1 MSVAPQSGL
10 PGELLLLFTVV
21 IWMLFIIIRLGNSQN
36 VLNRWCFISG
46 MIFSIGVL
54 KEYLYFTF
62 FPWLSQAFPSL
73 ADEAGAM
80 IVYSVLT
87 GFFYYFSMP
96 SALIFGLYF
105 SRINTDFPKTFSWL
119 KAAAFI
125 PGLLMGFLFP
135 YSKTRYFQ
143 FHFRPFFPIITI
155 YNAVYGFI
163 LTYLILHTLHKE
175 RKEPYYPQKKRV
187 AILVLLPI
195 WYWIISALL
204 VHSLGLKPLFKAWQG
219 NFLILL
225 VLLVYFLFS
234 AFRGGIMGTRFRHE
248 IFDWDKDGQ
257 MMGLGARCI
266 RHLCKNELSKINWCA
281 KNLAS
286 SVSPEENA
294 SYASIIF
301 RSTEHLKNCM
311 EKMQYYS
318 QEIRLEKIPCLIL
331 PLLNSCTDEFSHLH
345 PDISIEIECDPGIS
359 LLCDKE
365 AVQEVFNNLINNAA
379 EAMNGSG
386 TLSIKVIP
394 GRRLLEISFFDTG
407 SGISPDFLPRLF
419 EPYSTTKPTSNGHMG
434 LGLFFC
440 QKVMKKHGGRISVN
454 SRVETGTVFSLFFPW
469 KPEQKT
475 KRRFLKKL
483 TRGSINHDT

>member
-1 MSVAPQSGL
+1 MPIEPQSGL
-10 PGELLLLFTVV
+10 PGELLLLFTVI
-21 IWMLFIIIRLGNSQN
+21 IWMLFIIIRLGNPQN

-54 KEYLYFTF
+54 KEYLYFTL

-73 ADEAGAM
+73 LDESGAM
-80 IVYSVLT
+80 VVYSVLT

-96 SALIFGLYF
+96 CALIFSLYF
-105 SRINTDFPKTFSWL
+105 SRINIIFPKIFSWL
-119 KAAAFI
+119 KVAAFI

-143 FHFRPFFPIITI
+143 LHFRPFFPIVTI
-155 YNAVYGFI
+155 YNAVYGLI
-163 LTYLILHTLHKE
+163 LTYLILHTLYKE

-204 VHSLGLKPLFKAWQG
+204 VHSLILTHLFKAWQG

-225 VLLVYFLFS
+225 VLLVYFLS
-234 AFRGGIMGTRFRHE
+234 AAFRGGIMGTRFRHE

-257 MMGLGARCI
+257 MMGQGARCI

-294 SYASIIF
+294 SYADIIF

-318 QEIRLEKIPCLIL
+318 QEIRLEKMSCPIL
-331 PLLNSCTDEFSHLH
+331 PLLHACTDEFSHLY
-345 PDISIEIECDPGIS
+345 PGISIEIECNPEII

-365 AVQEVFNNLINNAA
+365 AVQEVFNNLISNAA
-379 EAMNGSG
+379 EAMNHSG

-394 GRRLLEISFFDTG
+394 GRRLLELSFSDTG
-407 SGISPDFLPRLF
+407 KGIPPEFLPRLF

-440 QKVMKKHGGRISVN
+440 QKVMKKHGGRIAVN
-454 SRVETGTVFSLFFPW
+454 SRMEAGTVFSLFFPW
-469 KPEQKT
+469 KSEQKT
-475 KRRFLKKL
+475 KKAIFQK
-483 TRGSINHDT
+483 N